1 LAIGDLV
8 GLDEPRAAASC
19 RMRGVETVDRGGRD
33 RLAVIVGIMV
43 ALPLSA
49 VLWAILIL
57 GLRSII

>member
-1 LAIGDLV
+1 
-8 GLDEPRAAASC
+8 
-19 RMRGVETVDRGGRD
+19 MRGVETVDRGGRD